1 MGPASTIQE
10 QKDPGIVTSSVEI
23 ERVIKDLQRSRS
35 FVSVSMS
42 GGRKMSSMILEVDG
56 KSRQFIYDAGR
67 EDELAAIL
75 SSPKVFFSSAL
86 RGVPVRFSVRSASM
100 TTFEGNPAVRSPI
113 PADME
118 YWQRREH
125 FRASVNRSCTATLK
139 MPDGKPVVL
148 DLRDVSV
155 GGVGLSSMTIPSE
168 TLPPGSVVNASLDFV
183 ELGRM
188 EVTLKISTH
197 RTIENQGRFT
207 HVYGS
212 AFCNMSRIEETKVQQ
227 LVFKLD
233 QLSRANKN
241 PLW

>member
-1 MGPASTIQE
+1 
-10 QKDPGIVTSSVEI
+10 
-23 ERVIKDLQRSRS
+23 
-35 FVSVSMS
+35 
-42 GGRKMSSMILEVDG
+42 
-56 KSRQFIYDAGR
+56 
-67 EDELAAIL
+67 
-75 SSPKVFFSSAL
+75 
-86 RGVPVRFSVRSASM
+86 
-100 TTFEGNPAVRSPI
+100 
-113 PADME
+113 
-118 YWQRREH
+118 
-125 FRASVNRSCTATLK
+125 
-139 MPDGKPVVL
+139 
-148 DLRDVSV
+148 
-155 GGVGLSSMTIPSE
+155 MTIPSE